1 MNEKST
7 IGEAKLEESEQNK
20 QNPIKPMKRPVLVR
34 TYAEPLYSPNI
45 TEDDPW
51 PLGQDMRC
59 AKDANGE
66 IYWYEHKPKEETIQ
80 AVNHT

>member
-34 TYAEPLYSPNI
+34 TYAEPHYNPNI
-45 TEDDPW
+45 TEEDPYCTK
-51 PLGQDMRC
+51 DMRC
-59 AKDANGE
+59 AKDVNGE

-80 AVNHT
+80 AVNHI